1 MFYAT
6 EHILNANKSMVKL
19 VGAALFLQLN
29 HNTDETV
36 LLLGASVELAFEG
49 SSCHFQRS
57 LVGLIPT
64 NEATHVNKHT
74 ARDASFLRQFIVSH
88 APPLFWKSLPA
99 LESIRSNRDSLHPPA
114 FAPLI
119 LQLWPK

>member
-1 MFYAT
+1 
-6 EHILNANKSMVKL
+6 MVKL

-29 HNTDETV
+29 HNMGETV

-49 SSCHFQRS
+49 SSSQFQCS

-74 ARDASFLRQFIVSH
+74 ARDASFL
-88 APPLFWKSLPA
+88 
-99 LESIRSNRDSLHPPA
+99 
-114 FAPLI
+114 
-119 LQLWPK
+119 